1 MPEQFAKT
9 RISPSD
15 LTFGWSGCKRC
26 FYMRYAYGVSHQGP
40 FPGIVMSL
48 SSRQEQWYK
57 TKHSHDFSPTLPS
70 GVVHST
76 GKMLEST
83 PIVVNGEVTPFTLGG
98 KYDFLMAYDNGTYG
112 VIDTK
117 VVSQGGKAEFYWP
130 QLAAYDYIL
139 SNPKKDEPRKCETLG
154 LLVWEIADAS
164 QHSADVYN
172 VGFNAEY
179 EPVEVNPKKFEGFI
193 SEVVTLLSGEM
204 PAVGEKCSNCEYFD
218 KRQSLSI

>member
-1 MPEQFAKT
+1 
-9 RISPSD
+9 
-15 LTFGWSGCKRC
+15 
-26 FYMRYAYGVSHQGP
+26 
-40 FPGIVMSL
+40 
-48 SSRQEQWYK
+48 
-57 TKHSHDFSPTLPS
+57 
-70 GVVHST
+70 
-76 GKMLEST
+76 
-83 PIVVNGEVTPFTLGG
+83 
-98 KYDFLMAYDNGTYG
+98 
-112 VIDTK
+112 

-179 EPVEVNPKKFEGFI
+179 EPVEVNPKKFESFI

-204 PAVGEKCSNCEYFD
+204 PSAGEKCNNCEYFD
-218 KRQSLSI
+218 RRQIIDRQKH

>member
-1 MPEQFAKT
+1 
-9 RISPSD
+9 
-15 LTFGWSGCKRC
+15 
-26 FYMRYAYGVSHQGP
+26 MRYAYGVSHQGP

-57 TKHSHDFSPTLPS
+57 TKYSHDFSPTLPS

-76 GKMLEST
+76 GKMLESI

-172 VGFNAEY
+172 VEFNAEY
-179 EPVEVNPKKFEGFI
+179 EPVEVNPKKFDGFI
-193 SEVVTLLSGEM
+193 AEVVTLLSGEM
-204 PAVGEKCSNCEYFD
+204 PAAGENCNNCDYFD
-218 KRQSLSI
+218 KRNQLEA